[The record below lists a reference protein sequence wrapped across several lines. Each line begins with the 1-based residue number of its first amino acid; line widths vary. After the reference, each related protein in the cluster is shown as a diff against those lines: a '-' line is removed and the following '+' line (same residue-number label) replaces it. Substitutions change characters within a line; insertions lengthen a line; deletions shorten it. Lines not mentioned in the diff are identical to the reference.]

1 MRTWLRG
8 TCESG
13 RMSQRAGDAV
23 EELGIRH
30 SVPVRCPVSVSSVNA
45 NLFSSSTA
53 ASSSTSGV
61 QSHLGRHRMD
71 TKVLSAVADK
81 LGMSADDLK
90 TQLSSGKSL
99 ADVATSKGLSRQ
111 DLISTIKSALTSTAA
126 TGISGTPTASNT
138 PSLDDIANKIA
149 DKVHGNHHHHHAGA
163 TTPTPSSTPTTTSTT
178 TQLLG
183 LGSTLDTTT

>member
-1 MRTWLRG
+1 M
-8 TCESG
+8 
-13 RMSQRAGDAV
+13 
-23 EELGIRH
+23 
-30 SVPVRCPVSVSSVNA
+30 SVSSVNA